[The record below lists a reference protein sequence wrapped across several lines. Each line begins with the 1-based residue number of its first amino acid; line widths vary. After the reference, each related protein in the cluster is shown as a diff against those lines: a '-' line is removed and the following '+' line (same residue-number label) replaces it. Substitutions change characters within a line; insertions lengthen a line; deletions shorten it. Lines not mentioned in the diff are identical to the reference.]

1 MQARQGSGQVETG
14 DKSLWKKP
22 EDSDGKNPRAA
33 RDTSDMTDHGLLKIF
48 NLDKIVDC
56 AKGLNALGP
65 DTEPEFLSIGRVLNT
80 LATICY
86 GMTGNAVKL
95 STLANFAA
103 DRSDSGTGSFLDENT
118 KIFAAVADHVK
129 ATLTSLGSGE
139 HLLIEL
145 LAQMKKLREPIRKLH
160 SIGKTF
166 RVLGIGIKV
175 ESARNRQGMQGFT
188 LLAGEVVDI
197 ARLVQDNCR
206 YCIDKADLVENG
218 ISMSQRV
225 LNSGDTSYDDSGEK
239 AIYNI
244 LQSLEDIG
252 RRSDQ
257 LAAGIHERST
267 AMVQGISD
275 VVMAMQFHDITR
287 QQLENVSS
295 ALLEAADKAGKL
307 TAEDTTGASEQV
319 VLEIYSILSIQA
331 AHLNS
336 IYEQIFSARKQ
347 IEAGLGKTMNQALIQ
362 AKDAKTLLEMDSRSE
377 NKSVVAS
384 LEKEI
389 DNVVL
394 SLNKALQVVNTAAE
408 VSREVYDNVLEIGSF
423 VSKIEEIAFDVKIL
437 AINAMVEAIKTE
449 AAGNTL
455 IVLAKELS
463 TLSQETRGGATES
476 IEMLQMIM
484 EGTERQLEFSVRLDQ
499 NSAVVDEL
507 IERAKGFTA
516 TILSSLQEVSMIGQQ
531 MDSSSRDLSARI
543 TRLIPGIRFPQIM
556 GDRIDKNWQTIC
568 GTIDRI
574 EENYPQFVE
583 GSSEVKKMLE
593 EMAKQYVMDRERAIH
608 AQVTGGSMAA
618 AQTTAI
624 DLFED
629 DGFELFTD
637 ESPAEGKDQEN
648 FGDNVELF

>member
-1 MQARQGSGQVETG
+1 
-14 DKSLWKKP
+14 
-22 EDSDGKNPRAA
+22 
-33 RDTSDMTDHGLLKIF
+33 MTD
-48 NLDKIVDC
+48 
-56 AKGLNALGP
+56 
-65 DTEPEFLSIGRVLNT
+65 
-80 LATICY
+80 
-86 GMTGNAVKL
+86 NAVKL

-103 DRSDSGTGSFLDENT
+103 DRSDADNGSFLDENT
-118 KIFAAVADHVK
+118 KIFDAVADHVK
-129 ATLTSLGSGE
+129 ATLTSLSGGE
-139 HLLIEL
+139 HLLSEL

-166 RVLGIGIKV
+166 RVLGVGIKV
-175 ESARNRQGMQGFT
+175 ESSRSRDGMQGFT

-218 ISMSQRV
+218 IVVSQRV
-225 LNSGDTSYDDSGEK
+225 LNSGETSYDDSGER

-295 ALLEAADKAGKL
+295 ALLDATEKAKRFTAHDNTTEAN
-307 TAEDTTGASEQV
+307 EQI

-336 IYEQIFSARKQ
+336 IYEQIINARKQ
-347 IEAGLGKTMNQALIQ
+347 IEAGLGKTMKQALIQ

-408 VSREVYDNVLEIGSF
+408 VSREVYDNVQEIGSF

-484 EGTERQLEFSVRLDQ
+484 EGTEKQLEFSVSLDQ

-507 IERAKGFTA
+507 IEKAKGFTA
-516 TILSSLQEVSMIGQQ
+516 SILASLQEVGMIGQQ
-531 MDSSSRDLSARI
+531 MDSSSRDLSTRI
-543 TRLIPGIRFPQIM
+543 TELIPGIRFPHIM
-556 GDRIDKNWQTIC
+556 GDRIDKNWQIIC
-568 GTIDRI
+568 NTIDQI
-574 EENYPQFVE
+574 EENYPQFIE
-583 GSSEVKKMLE
+583 GSAEVKKMLE
-593 EMAKQYVMDRERAIH
+593 EMAKQYVMDRERDIH

-618 AQTTAI
+618 AQTS
-624 DLFED
+624 DVDMFED
-629 DGFELFTD
+629 DGFELFMD
-637 ESPAEGKDQEN
+637 ESPAEEKDEDN
-648 FGDNVELF
+648 LGDNVELF